1 MSATAQHSRP
11 QSSTQLRKDNEMSDV
26 IAPHGFLNMDSI
38 NQTILGKIVAAKQ
51 GWIEARK
58 EAQPLESFKASLV
71 PSDRD
76 FEGQLRAGSTR
87 FILECK
93 KASPSKGLIRNDF
106 SPEAIADVY
115 GKYAT
120 AISVL
125 TDEKFFQGDYAFLP
139 RVRSR
144 VQQPVLCKDF
154 MIDPY
159 QVYLARHYQADAI
172 LLMLSVLTDEGYNAL
187 FAVAKELGLGV
198 LTEVSNEEELERA
211 IALGAPVIGINNRDL
226 RDLSVDIAR
235 TGQLAVRIPADRIVI
250 SESGIRNRA
259 QVAELRQHAKGFL
272 VGSSLMEEDDLEA
285 AVRKLTL
292 GQNKVC
298 GLTRAEDAAAA
309 HQAGAVFGGLIFV
322 SKSPRYVDIPA
333 ARAVIAG
340 APLSYV
346 GVFRNAQPATIAKTV
361 EALNLAA
368 VQLHGDEDTAYIEG
382 LRPLLPA
389 GCEIWKA
396 VGITL
401 GETNGEPLP
410 ALNYPADR
418 LLLDTVVKTAVGSQS
433 GGTGQAFDWA
443 LLAGLDKSRLMLA
456 GGLNADNALQAAQV
470 GCLGLDFNSGVESAP
485 GQKDPQKLAA
495 AFGALRQL

>member
-1 MSATAQHSRP
+1 MA
-11 QSSTQLRKDNEMSDV
+11 
-26 IAPHGFLNMDSI
+26 SI
-38 NQTILGKIVAAKQ
+38 SQTILGKIVAAKQ
-51 GWIEARK
+51 EWVAARK
-58 EAQPLESFKASLV
+58 QAQPLASFQSALT

-76 FEGQLRAGSTR
+76 FVGALKAGSTR

-93 KASPSKGLIRNDF
+93 KASPSKGLIRDDF
-106 SPEAIADVY
+106 SPEAIADIY

-125 TDEKFFQGDYAFLP
+125 TDEKFFQGDFAFLP

-144 VQQPVLCKDF
+144 VSQPVLCKDF

-172 LLMLSVLTDEGYNAL
+172 LLMLSVLTDEGYRAL

-198 LTEVSNEEELERA
+198 LTEVSNEEELTRA

-226 RDLSVDIAR
+226 RDLSVDLNR
-235 TGQLAVRIPADRIVI
+235 TKQLAAILSQKAPADRVVI
-250 SESGIRNRA
+250 SESGINHRA
-259 QVAELRQHAKGFL
+259 QVADLRHHAKGFL
-272 VGSSLMEEDDLEA
+272 VGSSLMAEPDLEA
-285 AVRKLTL
+285 AVRKLVL

-333 ARAVIAG
+333 ARAVMAG
-340 APLSYV
+340 APLAYV
-346 GVFRNAQPATIAKTV
+346 GVFRNAQPTTIVKTV
-361 EALNLAA
+361 EALSLAA
-368 VQLHGDEDTAYIEG
+368 VQLHGDEDAAYIEG
-382 LRPLLPA
+382 LRALLPA
-389 GCEIWKA
+389 GCQIWKA
-396 VGITL
+396 VGVSL
-401 GETNGEPLP
+401 GKESGEPLP
-410 ALNYPADR
+410 ALDYPADR
-418 LLLDTVVKTAVGSQS
+418 LLLDTKVGSQS

-443 LLAGLDKSRLMLA
+443 LLAHLDKAKLMLA
-456 GGLNADNALQAAQV
+456 GGLNPDNALQAAQV

-485 GQKDPQKLAA
+485 GQKDAHKLAA
-495 AFGALRQL
+495 AFAALRNL

>member
-1 MSATAQHSRP
+1 MSATTSHNSHSERP
-11 QSSTQLRKDNEMSDV
+11 QGKSQLRKDNEMSDL
-26 IAPHGFLNMDSI
+26 IAPHAFLNMGSI
-38 NQTILGKIVAAKQ
+38 SQTILGKIVAAKQ
-51 GWIEARK
+51 AWVAARK
-58 EAQPLESFKASLV
+58 LAQPLESFQSALI

-76 FEGQLRAGSTR
+76 FVGALKAGSTR

-93 KASPSKGLIRNDF
+93 KASPSKGLIRDDF
-106 SPEAIADVY
+106 SPEVIADIY
-115 GKYAT
+115 GQYAT

-125 TDEKFFQGDYAFLP
+125 TDEKFFQGDFAFLP

-144 VQQPVLCKDF
+144 VSQPVLCKDF

-172 LLMLSVLTDEGYNAL
+172 LLMLSVLTDEGYRAL

-198 LTEVSNEEELERA
+198 LTEVSNEEELTRA

-226 RDLSVDIAR
+226 RNLSVDLNR
-235 TGQLAVRIPADRIVI
+235 MAD
-250 SESGIRNRA
+250 
-259 QVAELRQHAKGFL
+259 LRHHAKGFL
-272 VGSSLMEEDDLEA
+272 VGSSLMAEPDLEA

-333 ARAVIAG
+333 ARAVMAG

-361 EALNLAA
+361 EALGLAA
-368 VQLHGDEDTAYIEG
+368 VQLHGDEDAAYIEE
-382 LRPLLPA
+382 LRPLLPT
-389 GCEIWKA
+389 GCQIWKA
-396 VGITL
+396 IGVTS
-401 GETNGEPLP
+401 GEPLP
-410 ALNYPADR
+410 ALDYPADR
-418 LLLDTVVKTAVGSQS
+418 LLLDTKIGSQS

-443 LLAGLDKSRLMLA
+443 MLATLDKSKLMLA
-456 GGLNADNALQAAQV
+456 GGLNPDNALQAAQV

-485 GQKDPQKLAA
+485 GQKDAHKLAA
-495 AFGALRQL
+495 AFAALRNL

>member
-1 MSATAQHSRP
+1 MSATTSHSSHSERP
-11 QSSTQLRKDNEMSDV
+11 QGKSQFRKDNEMSDL
-26 IAPHGFLNMDSI
+26 IAPHAFLNMASI
-38 NQTILGKIVAAKQ
+38 SQTILGKIVAAKQ
-51 GWIEARK
+51 EWVAARK
-58 EAQPLESFKASLV
+58 LAQPLESFQSALT

-76 FEGQLRAGSTR
+76 FVGTLKAGSTR

-106 SPEAIADVY
+106 SPEAIADIY

-125 TDEKFFQGDYAFLP
+125 TDEKFFQGDFAFLP
-139 RVRSR
+139 RVRAR

-172 LLMLSVLTDEGYNAL
+172 LLMLSVLTDEGYRTL

-198 LTEVSNEEELERA
+198 LTEVSNEEELTRA

-226 RDLSVDIAR
+226 RDLSVDLNR
-235 TGQLAVRIPADRIVI
+235 TKQLAKDIPADRVVI
-250 SESGIRNRA
+250 SESGINHRA
-259 QVAELRQHAKGFL
+259 QVADLRPYAKGFL
-272 VGSSLMEEDDLEA
+272 VGSSLMAEPDLEA

-322 SKSPRYVDIPA
+322 AKSPRYVDIPT
-333 ARAVIAG
+333 ARTVMAG

-346 GVFRNAQPATIAKTV
+346 GVFRNAQQETIAKTV
-361 EALNLAA
+361 EALGLAA
-368 VQLHGDEDTAYIEG
+368 VQLHGDEDAAYIEA

-389 GCEIWKA
+389 GCQIWKA
-396 VGITL
+396 VGITS
-401 GETNGEPLP
+401 GEPLP
-410 ALNYPADR
+410 ALDYPADR
-418 LLLDTVVKTAVGSQS
+418 LLLDTKVGSQS

-443 LLAGLDKSRLMLA
+443 MLAHLDKSKLMLA
-456 GGLNADNALQAAQV
+456 GGLNPDNALQAAQV

-485 GQKDPQKLAA
+485 GQKDDHKLAA
-495 AFGALRQL
+495 AFAALRAL